1 MKVAVL
7 FSGGKDS
14 TMALY
19 NALETGEDVKYLLS
33 MKSVNDESYM
43 FHVPNIHITDLL
55 AEALNIPIIT
65 AQTQGIKEEEL
76 EDLKMA
82 FIKLKDLGVEAI
94 YTGALYSVYQ
104 KSRIEKLGDEVGLEI
119 ISPYWHVDELEY
131 MKEIVSL
138 GFEVIISGVFAYGLD
153 ESWLGRKIDDMN
165 KANFCILK
173 FALFI
178 HRFLIFRC
186 CGIFVQMIII
196 VSPLRNQINSRN
208 ISEILYKKH
217 SIFTNKQLFRKC
229 QTVFFNNCPFIDFAP
244 SCAKIIAEVIVGS

>member
-82 FIKLKDLGVEAI
+82 FPPIPILRRKSVRFFVSVAIRLG
-94 YTGALYSVYQ
+94 
-104 KSRIEKLGDEVGLEI
+104 
-119 ISPYWHVDELEY
+119 H
-131 MKEIVSL
+131 
-138 GFEVIISGVFAYGLD
+138 
-153 ESWLGRKIDDMN
+153 
-165 KANFCILK
+165 
-173 FALFI
+173 
-178 HRFLIFRC
+178 
-186 CGIFVQMIII
+186 FV
-196 VSPLRNQINSRN
+196 P
-208 ISEILYKKH
+208 
-217 SIFTNKQLFRKC
+217 
-229 QTVFFNNCPFIDFAP
+229 
-244 SCAKIIAEVIVGS
+244 

>member
-14 TMALY
+14 TMAVY

-55 AEALNIPIIT
+55 AEALDIPIIT

-104 KSRIEKLGDEVGLEI
+104 KSRIEKLGGEVGLEI

-131 MKEIVSL
+131 MRKIVSL
-138 GFEVIISGVFAYGLD
+138 GFEVIISGVFRLSQAAARGGPSGDEGQDRGGGTQQTMKEVLLYG
-153 ESWLGRKIDDMN
+153 
-165 KANFCILK
+165 
-173 FALFI
+173 
-178 HRFLIFRC
+178 
-186 CGIFVQMIII
+186 
-196 VSPLRNQINSRN
+196 RNG
-208 ISEILYKKH
+208 
-217 SIFTNKQLFRKC
+217 T
-229 QTVFFNNCPFIDFAP
+229 
-244 SCAKIIAEVIVGS
+244 